1 MNRIICCVLL
11 LALAL
16 TACGG
21 ADFDGSRLGNES
33 ELTMEFKTLNREDE
47 QNLTIG
53 EGEHLH
59 AEISVEKGSLSVVIQ
74 KDDEAPVYED
84 GDLKGDLVLTLRR
97 KRGHIRS
104 MSMEGRQEEASVL
117 QWSRR
122 NERQNGRTAVVF

>member
-59 AEISVEKGSLSVVIQ
+59 AEISVEKGSLSVVIE

-84 GDLKGDLVLTLRR
+84 GDLKGDLVFDVAPEAGTYTVHVDGR
-97 KRGHIRS
+97 KARG
-104 MSMEGRQEEASVL
+104 SV
-117 QWSRR
+117 SFTV
-122 NERQNGRTAVVF
+122 EPSE

>member
-53 EGEHLH
+53 NQRGEGQ
-59 AEISVEKGSLSVVIQ
+59 SVS
-74 KDDEAPVYED
+74 
-84 GDLKGDLVLTLRR
+84 GDTERR
-97 KRGHIRS
+97 
-104 MSMEGRQEEASVL
+104 
-117 QWSRR
+117 
-122 NERQNGRTAVVF
+122 

>member
-84 GDLKGDLVLTLRR
+84 GDLKGEDR
-97 KRGHIRS
+97 K
-104 MSMEGRQEEASVL
+104 SV
-117 QWSRR
+117 
-122 NERQNGRTAVVF
+122 V

>member
-84 GDLKGDLVLTLRR
+84 GDLKGDLVFDVTPEAGTYTVHVDGR
-97 KRGHIRS
+97 KARG
-104 MSMEGRQEEASVL
+104 SV
-117 QWSRR
+117 SFTV
-122 NERQNGRTAVVF
+122 EPSE

>member
-84 GDLKGDLVLTLRR
+84 GNLKGDLVFDVAPEAGTYTVHVDRR
-97 KRGHIRS
+97 KARG
-104 MSMEGRQEEASVL
+104 SV
-117 QWSRR
+117 SFTV
-122 NERQNGRTAVVF
+122 EPSE